1 MLYGYSGS
9 PAYLNVSEKLFA
21 LFLEHA
27 SNAPT
32 TLAATRRRGR
42 KVVHVSPINL
52 LAKRQEIME
61 VKNSFN
67 LISYLLFCKSLIY

>member
-32 TLAATRRRGR
+32 TLAPTRRRGR
-42 KVVHVSPINL
+42 KVVHVSPI
-52 LAKRQEIME
+52 Q
-61 VKNSFN
+61 
-67 LISYLLFCKSLIY
+67 LFSKETRNYGSKKFF